1 MQKRGGIRAS
11 GSDNGEMVKLIHASI
26 IINLHMKH
34 LFRRLFLLILL
45 PLVLLS
51 GFALWWLNQPL
62 LPIGGAATE
71 VTIEAGSS
79 SKGAASSVAKATG
92 ANRMLLV
99 LWFRGASFANSL
111 TGGKKPIRTGTYAI
125 ESNLS
130 PLGMLHKLV
139 SGDEIMLSLVIPEG
153 WTFAQMRAAINA
165 APNLKHT
172 TANLSDA
179 ELMTALGFTGVLP
192 EGRFFPDTYAYAKNA
207 SDFAIYKQAASVLD
221 KRLQA
226 AWNGRSQAIPLK
238 SADELLIL
246 ASIVEKETGK
256 PSDRAE
262 IAGVFVNR
270 LNIGMRLQTDPT
282 VIYGMGALFA
292 QQRNNIRRADLK
304 RDTPYNTYTR
314 EGLPPGPIALVGKA
328 ALDAAA
334 NPKPTQA
341 LYFVARGDGSSQFS
355 ATLQHH
361 NAAVNRFIR
370 GQK

>member
-1 MQKRGGIRAS
+1 MMPI
-11 GSDNGEMVKLIHASI
+11 LI
-26 IINLHMKH
+26 
-34 LFRRLFLLILL
+34 RRLFLLLL
-45 PLVLLS
+45 VPAALLV
-51 GFALWWLNQPL
+51 GFALWWLNSPL
-62 LPIGGAATE
+62 MPSEGGTRAE
-71 VTIEAGSS
+71 VIIDAGSS
-79 SKGAASSVAKATG
+79 SKGAAASVAKATG
-92 ANRMLLV
+92 ASPLL
-99 LWFRGASFANSL
+99 LSAWFRGASLVMGRA
-111 TGGKKPIRTGTYAI
+111 KPIRAGTYAI
-125 ESNLS
+125 ESNLT
-130 PLGMLHKLV
+130 PYGMLHKLV
-139 SGDEIMLSLVIPEG
+139 SGEEIMLSLVIPEG

-179 ELMTALGFTGVLP
+179 ELMTTLGKSGVLP

-207 SDFAIYKQAASVLD
+207 SDYGVYKQAAATLD

-226 AWNGRSQAIPLK
+226 AWDGRLPSLPLK
-238 SADELLIL
+238 SADELLTL

-270 LNIGMRLQTDPT
+270 LNKGMLLQTDPT
-282 VIYGMGALFA
+282 VIYGMGERFME
-292 QQRNNIRRADLK
+292 QRKNIRRSDLK

-314 EGLPPGPIALVGKA
+314 AGLPPGPIALVGKA

-334 NPKPTQA
+334 NPKSTDA

-355 ATLQHH
+355 PTLSHH

>member
-1 MQKRGGIRAS
+1 MPHG
-11 GSDNGEMVKLIHASI
+11 V
-26 IINLHMKH
+26 
-34 LFRRLFLLILL
+34 
-45 PLVLLS
+45 
-51 GFALWWLNQPL
+51 
-62 LPIGGAATE
+62 GAATE
-71 VTIEAGSS
+71 VTIQAGSS
-79 SKGAASSVAKATG
+79 SKGAAGSVAKASG
-92 ANRMLLV
+92 ANQTLLA
-99 LWFRGASFANSL
+99 LWFRCASFVNQI
-111 TGGKKPIRTGTYAI
+111 TGARKPIRSGTYAI
-125 ESNLS
+125 ESNLT
-130 PLGMLHKLV
+130 PYGMLHKLV
-139 SGDEIMLSLVIPEG
+139 LGDQIMLSLVIPEG
-153 WTFAQMRAAINA
+153 WTFAQMRAAINS
-165 APNLKHT
+165 APSLKHT

-207 SDFAIYKQAASVLD
+207 SDFPIYKQAASTLD

-226 AWNGRSQAIPLK
+226 SWNSRLQNLPLK
-238 SADELLIL
+238 NADELLIL

-270 LNIGMRLQTDPT
+270 LNIGMLLQTDPT
-282 VIYGMGALFA
+282 VIYGMGERFA
-292 QQRNNIRRADLK
+292 QQRGRIYRSDLQ

-314 EGLPPGPIALVGKA
+314 GGLPPGPIALVGKA

-334 NPKPTQA
+334 NPKETKA

-355 ATLQHH
+355 ATLQQH

>member
-1 MQKRGGIRAS
+1 MI
-11 GSDNGEMVKLIHASI
+11 
-26 IINLHMKH
+26 
-34 LFRRLFLLILL
+34 RRLFLLTLL
-45 PLVLLS
+45 PAGLL
-51 GFALWWLNQPL
+51 FAFVLWWLNTPL
-62 LPIGGAATE
+62 MPADGGASTE
-71 VTIEAGSS
+71 VTIDAGSS
-79 SKGAASSVAKATG
+79 SKGAAASVAKATA
-92 ANRMLLV
+92 ANRTLLTV
-99 LWFRGASFANSL
+99 WFRGASLVYGRA
-111 TGGKKPIRTGTYAI
+111 KPIRAGTYAI
-125 ESNLS
+125 ESNLT
-130 PLGMLHKLV
+130 PYGMLHKMV

-153 WTFAQMRAAINA
+153 WTFSQMRTAVNS

-179 ELMTALGFTGVLP
+179 ELMTTLGKSGLLP

-207 SDFAIYKQAASVLD
+207 SDYAIYKQAAATLD

-226 AWNGRSQAIPLK
+226 AWDGRVQTVPLK
-238 SADELLIL
+238 NADELLVL

-270 LNIGMRLQTDPT
+270 LRKGMLLQTDPT
-282 VIYGMGALFA
+282 VIYGMGERFA
-292 QQRNNIRRADLK
+292 AQRKNIRRSDLK

-314 EGLPPGPIALVGKA
+314 AGLPPGPIALVGKA

-334 NPKPTQA
+334 NPKPTKA

-355 ATLQHH
+355 ATLPQH

>member
-1 MQKRGGIRAS
+1 MIRR
-11 GSDNGEMVKLIHASI
+11 I
-26 IINLHMKH
+26 
-34 LFRRLFLLILL
+34 FLLA
-45 PLVLLS
+45 LLS
-51 GFALWWLNQPL
+51 VALLAGFTFWWLNQPL
-62 LPIGGAATE
+62 ISTGSAATE

-79 SKGAASSVAKATG
+79 SKGAAVSVAKATG
-92 ANRMLLV
+92 ASQTLLS
-99 LWFRGASFANSL
+99 LWFRGASFANSVS
-111 TGGKKPIRTGTYAI
+111 GSRKPIRVGTYAI

-130 PLGMLHKLV
+130 PYGMLHKMV

-153 WTFAQMRAAINA
+153 WTFAQMRTAINA
-165 APNLKHT
+165 APSLKHT

-179 ELMTALGFTGVLP
+179 ELMTALGMSGVLP

-207 SDFAIYKQAASVLD
+207 SDYAIYKQAANVLD

-226 AWNGRSQAIPLK
+226 AWDGRLQPTPLK
-238 SADELLIL
+238 NADELLVL

-270 LNIGMRLQTDPT
+270 LNKGMLLQTDPT
-282 VIYGMGALFA
+282 VIYGMGERFA
-292 QQRNNIRRADLK
+292 AQRKNIRRTDLT

-314 EGLPPGPIALVGKA
+314 AGLPPGPIALVGKA

-334 NPKPTQA
+334 NPKPTKA

-355 ATLQHH
+355 VTLPQH

-370 GQK
+370 GIQ

>member
-1 MQKRGGIRAS
+1 MI
-11 GSDNGEMVKLIHASI
+11 
-26 IINLHMKH
+26 
-34 LFRRLFLLILL
+34 RRLFLLIAL
-45 PLVLLS
+45 PLALLA
-51 GFALWWLNQPL
+51 GFVFWWVNQPML
-62 LPIGGAATE
+62 SAGSAATE
-71 VTIEAGSS
+71 VTIDAGSS
-79 SKGAASSVAKATG
+79 SKGAAASVAKATG
-92 ANRMLLV
+92 ANQALLA
-99 LWFRGASFANSL
+99 LWFRGASFMNSV
-111 TGGKKPIRTGTYAI
+111 TGARKPIRVGTYAI

-130 PLGMLHKLV
+130 PYGMLHKMV

-165 APNLKHT
+165 APSLKHT

-179 ELMTALGFTGVLP
+179 ELMTALGYANVLP

-207 SDFAIYKQAASVLD
+207 SDFAIYKQAASALD
-221 KRLQA
+221 KRLQT
-226 AWNGRSQAIPLK
+226 AWNGRLQTTPLK
-238 SADELLIL
+238 NADELLIL

-270 LNIGMRLQTDPT
+270 LNIGMLLQTDPT
-282 VIYGMGALFA
+282 VIYGMGERFIE
-292 QQRNNIRRADLK
+292 QRKNIRRSDLK

-314 EGLPPGPIALVGKA
+314 AGLPPGPIALVGKA

>member
-1 MQKRGGIRAS
+1 MPA
-11 GSDNGEMVKLIHASI
+11 GS
-26 IINLHMKH
+26 
-34 LFRRLFLLILL
+34 
-45 PLVLLS
+45 
-51 GFALWWLNQPL
+51 
-62 LPIGGAATE
+62 AATE
-71 VTIEAGSS
+71 VTVDAGSS
-79 SKGAASSVAKATG
+79 SKGAAGSVARATG
-92 ANRMLLV
+92 ANRVLLAT
-99 LWFRGASFANSL
+99 WFRSASLAYGRS
-111 TGGKKPIRTGTYAI
+111 KPIRVGTYAI
-125 ESNLS
+125 ESNLT
-130 PLGMLHKLV
+130 PYGMLHKMV

-165 APNLKHT
+165 APSLKHT
-172 TANLSDA
+172 TVNLSDA
-179 ELMTALGFTGVLP
+179 ELMAALGFTGVLP

-226 AWNGRSQAIPLK
+226 AWNGRVQTLPLK

-246 ASIVEKETGK
+246 ASIVEKETGL

-270 LNIGMRLQTDPT
+270 LNIGMLLQTDPT
-282 VIYGMGALFA
+282 VIYGMGERFA
-292 QQRNNIRRADLK
+292 QQRNRIFRADLK

-314 EGLPPGPIALVGKA
+314 AGLPPGPIALVGKA

-334 NPKPTQA
+334 NPKETKA
-341 LYFVARGDGSSQFS
+341 FYFVARGDGSSQFS
-355 ATLQHH
+355 ATLSQH

>member
-1 MQKRGGIRAS
+1 MMS
-11 GSDNGEMVKLIHASI
+11 VLI
-26 IINLHMKH
+26 
-34 LFRRLFLLILL
+34 RRLFLLIAL
-45 PLVLLS
+45 PLALMAA
-51 GFALWWLNQPL
+51 FALWWLNQPL
-62 LPIGGAATE
+62 LMEGSAAIE

-79 SKGAASSVAKATG
+79 SKGAANSVANATG
-92 ANRMLLV
+92 ASSALLGV
-99 LWFRGASFANSL
+99 WFRGASLANRVSA
-111 TGGKKPIRTGTYAI
+111 GKKPIRSGTYAI

-130 PLGMLHKLV
+130 PLGMLRKLV
-139 SGDEIMLSLVIPEG
+139 SGDEIMLALVIPEG

-165 APNLKHT
+165 APSLKHT
-172 TANLSDA
+172 TVNLSDA
-179 ELMTALGFTGVLP
+179 ELMTALGYTGVLP

-207 SDFAIYKQAASVLD
+207 SDFAIYKQAATTLD
-221 KRLQA
+221 KRLKA
-226 AWNGRSQAIPLK
+226 AWNGRLQTIPLK
-238 SADELLIL
+238 SPDELLIL

-270 LNIGMRLQTDPT
+270 LTIGMRLQTDPT

-314 EGLPPGPIALVGKA
+314 KGLPPGPIALVGKA

-334 NPKPTQA
+334 NPKETKA

-370 GQK
+370 GRK

>member
-1 MQKRGGIRAS
+1 MS
-11 GSDNGEMVKLIHASI
+11 VLI
-26 IINLHMKH
+26 
-34 LFRRLFLLILL
+34 RRLFLPTALL
-45 PLVLLS
+45 FVLMA
-51 GFALWWLNQPL
+51 GFAVWWLNQPL
-62 LPIGGAATE
+62 MMEGSAATE
-71 VTIEAGSS
+71 VTIDAGSS
-79 SKGAASSVAKATG
+79 SKGAANSVAKASG
-92 ANRMLLV
+92 ASSALLG
-99 LWFRGASFANSL
+99 LWFRGASLVNRIS
-111 TGGKKPIRTGTYAI
+111 GGKKPIRSGTYAI

-130 PLGMLHKLV
+130 PLGMLRKLV
-139 SGDEIMLSLVIPEG
+139 SGDEIMLALVIPEG

-165 APNLKHT
+165 APSLKHT

-179 ELMTALGFTGVLP
+179 ELMTALGYSGVLP

-207 SDFAIYKQAASVLD
+207 SDFAIFKQAATTLD
-221 KRLQA
+221 KRLKA
-226 AWNGRSQAIPLK
+226 AWNGRLQTIPLK
-238 SADELLIL
+238 NPDELLIL

-270 LNIGMRLQTDPT
+270 LKIGMRLQTDPT

-314 EGLPPGPIALVGKA
+314 GGLPPGPIALVGKA

-334 NPKPTQA
+334 NPKETKA

-370 GQK
+370 GHK

>member
-1 MQKRGGIRAS
+1 MTSI
-11 GSDNGEMVKLIHASI
+11 LI
-26 IINLHMKH
+26 
-34 LFRRLFLLILL
+34 RRLFLLTLL
-45 PLVLLS
+45 LVALLV
-51 GFALWWLNQPL
+51 GFAIWWVNQPL
-62 LPIGGAATE
+62 LPTGSVATE
-71 VTIEAGSS
+71 VTIDAGSS
-79 SKGAASSVAKATG
+79 SKGAATSVAKATG
-92 ANRMLLV
+92 ASRMLLT
-99 LWFRGASFANSL
+99 LWFRGGSFVSSASGSR
-111 TGGKKPIRTGTYAI
+111 KPIRVGTYAI

-130 PLGMLHKLV
+130 PFGMLHKMV

-153 WTFAQMRAAINA
+153 WTFSQMRAAINA
-165 APNLKHT
+165 APSLKHT

-179 ELMTALGFTGVLP
+179 ELMTALGYSNVLP

-226 AWNGRSQAIPLK
+226 AWDGRLQPTPLK
-238 SADELLIL
+238 NADELLIL

-270 LNIGMRLQTDPT
+270 LNIGMLLQTDPT
-282 VIYGMGALFA
+282 VIYGMGARFA
-292 QQRNNIRRADLK
+292 AQRNNIRRSDLT

-314 EGLPPGPIALVGKA
+314 AGLPPGPIALVGKA
-328 ALDAAA
+328 ALEAAA
-334 NPKPTQA
+334 NPKPTKA

-355 ATLQHH
+355 STLQEH

-370 GQK
+370 GVK